1 MWTSQPA
8 RTTDRPSEERRQ
20 IRALPLVVVGALV
33 IVLVVAMIAWRSGS
47 GHPAPATV
55 STSRGVAGV
64 RSVDLNGLSGRVT
77 IAVGDASQVTASA
90 LPVDGH
96 AAPGLAFRMDT
107 ATGHLSLVCSGPGA
121 VPGTIICPATTYSVL
136 VPPHVAV
143 SLRENSGQATL
154 IGLSGPIAV
163 TASSIDITAQALRTD
178 DFTASIISGTLDAT
192 FASAPAHVAVTV
204 TSAAASLHFPG
215 ATAYEVQ
222 QHAVS
227 AHIDVGVPQSATST
241 RVIQATATSGTINL
255 IAS

>member
-1 MWTSQPA
+1 MRTSQPT
-8 RTTDRPSEERRQ
+8 RTTDRSSQERRQ
-20 IRALPLVVVGALV
+20 IRARPLLVVGALV
-33 IVLVVAMIAWRSGS
+33 VVLVVAMVAWRSGS
-47 GHPAPATV
+47 GHPAPAAV
-55 STSRGVAGV
+55 SVSRGVAGV
-64 RSVDLNGLSGRVT
+64 RSVDLNGLGGRVT

-96 AAPGLAFRMDT
+96 AAPGLALRMDT
-107 ATGHLSLVCSGPGA
+107 ATGHLSLVCSGPGV
-121 VPGTIICPATTYSVL
+121 VPGTITCPATTYSVL

-163 TASSIDITAQALRTD
+163 TGSSIDMTAQALRTD
-178 DFTASIISGTLDAT
+178 DFTASITSGTLDAT
-192 FASAPAHVAVTV
+192 FASAPARIAVTV
-204 TSAAASLHFPG
+204 TSAAASLRLPD

-227 AHIDVGVPQSATST
+227 AHIDVGVPQSATSAHI
-241 RVIQATATSGTINL
+241 IQATATSGTINL